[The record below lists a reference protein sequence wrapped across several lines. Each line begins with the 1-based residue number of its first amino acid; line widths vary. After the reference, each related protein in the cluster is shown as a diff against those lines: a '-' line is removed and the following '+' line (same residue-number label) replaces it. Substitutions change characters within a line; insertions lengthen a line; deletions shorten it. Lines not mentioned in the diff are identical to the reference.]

1 MLWNCFKQHYVKRC
15 RNEESWNFDIIAI
28 VDYCICAK
36 WHIVLFKFCIGI
48 KDVTL
53 DYVIINLKLWIFN
66 LNVKCKIPNIMTN

>member
-1 MLWNCFKQHYVKRC
+1 MLWNSFKQHYVKRC
-15 RNEESWNFDIIAI
+15 RNEESWNFDIARI
-28 VDYCICAK
+28 DYCICAQ

-66 LNVKCKIPNIMTN
+66 LNVKYKIPNIMMN